1 MAAHVPFEQVS
12 SRIPLKRADSEGT
25 VQTQAQAAAKGKTR
39 RRSNTLPAIVLY
51 RDAFAAAREL
61 GLHVRAR
68 QSPYPLSDQQ
78 RYPVPDFLVDWQ
90 MPFPGY
96 TPPVYTALDVI
107 QNPEWA
113 DVDLL

>member
-1 MAAHVPFEQVS
+1 MLYFFLAKAA
-12 SRIPLKRADSEGT
+12 
-25 VQTQAQAAAKGKTR
+25 VQGRTR
-39 RRSNTLPAIVLY
+39 KRSNTLPSNAEF

-90 MPFPGY
+90 VM
-96 TPPVYTALDVI
+96 
-107 QNPEWA
+107 Q
-113 DVDLL
+113 LL

>member
-1 MAAHVPFEQVS
+1 MLYFFLAKAASQG
-12 SRIPLKRADSEGT
+12 R
-25 VQTQAQAAAKGKTR
+25 TR
-39 RRSNTLPAIVLY
+39 KRSNTLPCNAEF

-90 MPFPGY
+90 VM
-96 TPPVYTALDVI
+96 
-107 QNPEWA
+107 Q
-113 DVDLL
+113 LLWLQYPHFKN

>member
-1 MAAHVPFEQVS
+1 MYF
-12 SRIPLKRADSEGT
+12 
-25 VQTQAQAAAKGKTR
+25 
-39 RRSNTLPAIVLY
+39 

-90 MPFPGY
+90 VILKGRLPFDQDFRNFRNGDKWYGNFLGKVPE
-96 TPPVYTALDVI
+96 
-107 QNPEWA
+107 NPEFWNFEKRTIQT
-113 DVDLL
+113 DFEGYI

>member
-1 MAAHVPFEQVS
+1 MNYFSTSVSLAQKFSHVKKERSNHISLVLF
-12 SRIPLKRADSEGT
+12 LLAK
-25 VQTQAQAAAKGKTR
+25 AAAQGKTR
-39 RRSNTLPAIVLY
+39 RRSNTLPCVVNF

-90 MPFPGY
+90 VTQLFELNN
-96 TPPVYTALDVI
+96 T
-107 QNPEWA
+107 
-113 DVDLL
+113 